1 MGSEERKESRMSSR
15 VLAGAIGRL
24 EPSSVEMRKAV
35 DGADVGMKI
44 WCSYKDIEFKIFI
57 KALSGENI

>member
-1 MGSEERKESRMSSR
+1 MSSR